1 MDAARLHKLARV
13 LRELATD
20 LTSEASEGRASA
32 TEVTIGMDIFEH
44 DQTTI
49 GEIAKRTGVAQSQV
63 STTVAAMLDYG
74 LVTIETDPMDR
85 RRRRITLDPKARRQ
99 LASSR
104 GRRPISDAI
113 RDYLVRGNGG
123 THSDAEVQAIE
134 QLLDALAGHLR
145 I

>member
-1 MDAARLHKLARV
+1 MNAARLHRLARV

-20 LTSEASEGRASA
+20 LTSETSEGRASA

-49 GEIAKRTGVAQSQV
+49 GEITKRTGVAQSQV
-63 STTVAAMLDYG
+63 STTVAAMRDHG
-74 LVTIETDPMDR
+74 LLTIEADPMDR
-85 RRRRITLDPKARRQ
+85 RRGRITLDPEAREQ

-104 GRRPISDAI
+104 GRRPVGDAV
-113 RDYLVRGNGG
+113 RDYLVRGSGR
-123 THSDAEVQAIE
+123 TDSDAQVQAIE
-134 QLLDALAGHLR
+134 QLLDALADQLS